1 MSKSADGLNQVL
13 ANATV
18 LYQKLRAYHW
28 YVKGHKFF
36 ELHAKF
42 EELYDEWAETIDA
55 VAERILTIGGAPGYT
70 LDGLLKNATIKE
82 ASDVSIS
89 GPDMAAEIAKDLQ
102 FMVDQMGEVIEVAET
117 EGDRGTANM
126 LDEPR
131 DVTKKNIWMLQAF
144 LA

>member
-1 MSKSADGLNQVL
+1 MSKTVDGLNQVL

-42 EELYDEWAETIDA
+42 EELYDEWAETIDE
-55 VAERILTIGGAPGYT
+55 VAERILTVEGKPSFT
-70 LDGLLKNATIKE
+70 LKTMLANADIKE
-82 ASDVSIS
+82 ASDVTIS
-89 GPDMAAEIAKDLQ
+89 GPDMAAEIVKDLQ
-102 FMVDQMGEVIEVAET
+102 FLVDQMGEVIEAAEE

-131 DVTKKNIWMLQAF
+131 DVTKKNIWMLEAF
-144 LA
+144 LS